1 MKHDLKIAPAYFD
14 AVADGSK
21 PFEVRFNDRNY
32 KVGDVLLLREYVEE
46 QGHYTGRTL
55 ERLVTYV
62 LDNKNFCKEDL
73 VILGLRPTT
82 EAPTR
87 VELLLRRLLA
97 HRVAGHLG
105 YYDDGELQDGT
116 DTPSIDFLRDHP
128 KDIELK
134 LFERGKKARP
144 PSPTLDMVTRQ
155 FEDAQAKNVRRRLL
169 IEEVINLCAIGDIDE
184 KTDDGIGWGSWVARA
199 KVEVAR

>member
-1 MKHDLKIAPAYFD
+1 MKHDLKIAPQYFD

-21 PFEVRFNDRNY
+21 PFEVWFNDRNY
-32 KVGDVLLLREYVEE
+32 KVGDVLMLREYVEQ
-46 QGHYTGRTL
+46 QGHYTGRWL

-73 VILGLRPTT
+73 VILGLSEST
-82 EAPTR
+82 
-87 VELLLRRLLA
+87 
-97 HRVAGHLG
+97 
-105 YYDDGELQDGT
+105 
-116 DTPSIDFLRDHP
+116 
-128 KDIELK
+128 
-134 LFERGKKARP
+134 ARP
-144 PSPTLDMVTRQ
+144 PSPTLDIVTRQ

>member
-1 MKHDLKIAPAYFD
+1 
-14 AVADGSK
+14 
-21 PFEVRFNDRNY
+21 VRFNDRNY
-32 KVGDVLLLREYVEE
+32 KVGDTLLLREYVEE

-55 ERLVTYV
+55 DRLVTYV

-73 VILGLRPTT
+73 VILGLRPNT

-97 HRVAGHLG
+97 HRVAGPLG

-134 LFERGKKARP
+134 LIERGSK
-144 PSPTLDMVTRQ
+144 
-155 FEDAQAKNVRRRLL
+155 
-169 IEEVINLCAIGDIDE
+169 
-184 KTDDGIGWGSWVARA
+184 A
-199 KVEVAR
+199 KVSR